1 MLMGWRGPWR
11 LAIQT
16 VVLIAQMKNQAKLI
30 INAKPLALA
39 PARGPMR
46 PRRPWLSPTG
56 LCAGFDLG
64 DPAGCLS
71 SRLRFRCRG
80 FPSHRDAPAV
90 GTSTGAH
97 DLTAVLRQP
106 QVQPAGEG
114 SQFCG

>member
-1 MLMGWRGPWR
+1 MGWRGPWR

-30 INAKPLALA
+30 INAKPLA
-39 PARGPMR
+39 PARCARAVLGSHLR
-46 PRRPWLSPTG
+46 DFARRL
-56 LCAGFDLG
+56 LGFDLG
-64 DPAGCLS
+64 DPAVCLS

-90 GTSTGAH
+90 GTSTSAH
-97 DLTAVLRQP
+97 DLTAVLRKP
-106 QVQPAGEG
+106 QVQPVGEG